1 MDKMAYLQQ
10 IASENKNH
18 SKSPNNSF
26 DILKYLTLKN
36 IIIFVISLFLLVG
49 ITFLFNTKKSVD
61 TRDRDFLIRSYYM
74 AKYLNDE
81 TISKY
86 SDLLKSSDLRGYTT
100 SLKTVL
106 NELMLTEKNSL
117 ATDFGIEDVEDLSD
131 SAISTDEKN
140 KNTALNDTLET
151 ARLSAH
157 LDRVLTREFSLRL
170 AYLINYQ
177 TEINQRTKK
186 SSAKAATDTEI
197 KNLTNIK
204 NNYDNFNTKAV

>member
-18 SKSPNNSF
+18 SKSPSNSF

-106 NELMLTEKNSL
+106 NEQL
-117 ATDFGIEDVEDLSD
+117 
-131 SAISTDEKN
+131 
-140 KNTALNDTLET
+140 
-151 ARLSAH
+151 
-157 LDRVLTREFSLRL
+157 
-170 AYLINYQ
+170 
-177 TEINQRTKK
+177 TKK
-186 SSAKAATDTEI
+186 I
-197 KNLTNIK
+197 KIPH
-204 NNYDNFNTKAV
+204 

>member
-10 IASENKNH
+10 IASDNKNH

-131 SAISTDEKN
+131 SAIATDEKN
-140 KNTALNDTLET
+140 KNTSLNDTLET

-157 LDRVLTREFSLRL
+157 LDRVLTREFSLQL

-186 SSAKAATDTEI
+186 TSAKAATDTEI

>member
-1 MDKMAYLQQ
+1 MED
-10 IASENKNH
+10 SDEPH
-18 SKSPNNSF
+18 
-26 DILKYLTLKN
+26 
-36 IIIFVISLFLLVG
+36 
-49 ITFLFNTKKSVD
+49 
-61 TRDRDFLIRSYYM
+61 
-74 AKYLNDE
+74 ND
-81 TISKY
+81 
-86 SDLLKSSDLRGYTT
+86 
-100 SLKTVL
+100 V
-106 NELMLTEKNSL
+106 
-117 ATDFGIEDVEDLSD
+117 TDFYLYPVYNGKFVFENDVYNEAIPKGVIEDVEDLSD

-140 KNTALNDTLET
+140 KNTTLNDTLET

-157 LDRVLTREFSLRL
+157 LDRVLTREFSLQL